1 MRITKATLAS
11 VKRERGSFQEI
22 VVLCNSTTTP
32 LPIKGIIIPNEFSNA
47 VLYGVVLTFNLRS
60 IKTIKDILFLL

>member
-32 LPIKGIIIPNEFSNA
+32 LPIEGIIIPNEFSNA
-47 VLYGVVLTFNLRS
+47 VLYGKVWTFNTS
-60 IKTIKDILFLL
+60 KIKTSKS